1 MDTARFVAALFGPIY
16 VVAGIGIL
24 LDPNHYRRM
33 IEEFLRSPALV
44 YLGGAIA
51 LAAGLSILY
60 FHNSWSGDWRVII
73 TILGWLACLKGA
85 HLLIFPGH
93 VSQLWAPLVSR
104 PSWLRAASIAIIAF
118 GIFLSLA
125 AYGGL

>member
-1 MDTARFVAALFGPIY
+1 MDTASFVAALIGPIY
-16 VVAGIGIL
+16 IVVGIGIL

-33 IEEFLRSPALV
+33 MEEFLRSPALV
-44 YLGGAIA
+44 YLGGAMA

-60 FHNSWSGDWRVII
+60 FHNSWSGDWRVIV

-93 VSQLWAPLVSR
+93 VSQLWTPLVSR
-104 PSWLRAASIAIIAF
+104 PHWLRATSIAIIAF

-125 AYGGL
+125 AYGGF

>member
-1 MDTARFVAALFGPIY
+1 MDTARFIAALIGPIY
-16 VVAGIGIL
+16 VVVGIGIL
-24 LDPNHYRRM
+24 IDPNHYRRM
-33 IEEFLRSPALV
+33 IEDFLRSPALV
-44 YLGGAIA
+44 YLGGAMA

-60 FHNSWSGDWRVII
+60 FHNSWSGDWRVIV

-93 VSQLWAPLVSR
+93 VSRLWTPLVSR
-104 PSWLRAASIAIIAF
+104 PSWLRGASIAIIAF